1 MLAHTPYDGQS
12 KPFSVALKL
21 LDLADWIEV
30 DGRLASDLEEKAA
43 LFSADAANVF
53 GAEADTV
60 AAQAEVLD
68 LVARHLSERFP
79 DVYTPVID
87 QEDRLRAMLVTPPRA
102 ADGRQPPVRGVV
114 LVDPAEA
121 PLWTAAKLVQEDLV
135 LMRRGETGW
144 RIAAAALAFPSSWRL
159 ADKFGRDMATIHQ
172 TVPGFPGRMAEIVG
186 RIFDNLKVDQPV
198 WRLNWSIYAD
208 PKLHHSEPHERGR
221 HWEGADDKLAAAAF
235 IRVERQTLR
244 RLPVSGDILFTIRI
258 FVDPFGALLEHP
270 DGRQLAARL
279 RQQLLELNQD
289 QLDYKGL
296 DAERDKVAAALQRIA
311 EAG

>member
-12 KPFSVALKL
+12 KPFSIALKP
-21 LDLADWIEV
+21 LDLTDWIEV
-30 DGRLASDLEEKAA
+30 DQRLAADLDEKAA
-43 LFSADAANVF
+43 LMAAR
-53 GAEADTV
+53 GGEILAEEPDTR

-68 LVARHLSERFP
+68 LLAGHLVQRFP
-79 DVYTPVID
+79 QVYTPVVD
-87 QEDRLRAMLVTPPRA
+87 QQGGTRAMLVTPPVDA
-102 ADGRQPPVRGVV
+102 GGRQPPVRGVV

-135 LMRRGETGW
+135 LMRRGEAGW

-159 ADKFGRDMATIHQ
+159 GDKFGRDMAAIHA
-172 TVPGFPGRMAEIVG
+172 TVPGFPGRMAEVVG
-186 RIFDNLKVDQPV
+186 RIFDNLKVEQPV

-208 PKLHHSEPHERGR
+208 GRLHHSEPHERGR
-221 HWEGADDKLAAAAF
+221 HWEGADARLAAAAF

-258 FVDPFGALLEHP
+258 FVDPFGALLAHP
-270 DGRQLAARL
+270 EGPALAARL
-279 RQQLLELNQD
+279 RQQLLELTHE
-289 QLDYKGL
+289 QLEYKGL

-311 EAG
+311 EG